1 MTYTQVSD
9 IINWLN
15 GTLSGST
22 CYFFEMTISSGSV
35 QAHLDFGELF
45 LRNSLG
51 DSIWYSTTEQVS
63 GSIQQLI
70 RNYLSFRI
78 LAVLS
83 GNVITDGFKYRSG
96 QPIER
101 PQLLPIIKNM
111 MEAYETQAIID
122 LMRLQPSALVVDQDQ
137 PSYRNTAPSFM

>member
-1 MTYTQVSD
+1 MTYTQVID

-22 CYFFEMTISSGSV
+22 CYFFELTISSGSV
-35 QAHLDFGELF
+35 QTHLEFGELF

-51 DSIWYSTTEQVS
+51 DSTWYSTTTQVS
-63 GSIQQLI
+63 GSVQQLI
-70 RNYLSFRI
+70 RNYLSFRV

-83 GNVITDGFKYRSG
+83 GDVITEGFKYRSG

-101 PQLLPIIKNM
+101 PQLLPVIKNIK
-111 MEAYETQAIID
+111 EGYEQAAIID
-122 LMRLQPSALVVDQDQ
+122 LMRLQPMILVSSQDQ